1 MHDLIRTFIERGD
14 LAHLALLLWAALGH
28 RAALSRAARAV
39 AAIAPLRR
47 FRARACALQRN
58 TSQEELEADADGQSA
73 PRAALDPGETKA
85 RPDHLTVFRE
95 FLGHL
100 DRIGRRA
107 AKRPPAQGEGEA
119 QAERTTAAR
128 ELARS
133 VFTLSLCG
141 EGRREA
147 PGWGSCS
154 GPHSDSTPNP
164 SPQGGGEHTEL
175 CCTAAP
181 VTPRRPAR
189 RIHACSLSHE
199 QLALQVFRP
208 RTRIEED
215 GTVEGYASLFG
226 EIDAARDMVMPGRS
240 RARSRAAAS
249 AACRCCSSTTRPSRS
264 ACGSSFTR
272 TSRGLRARG
281 RLIPDVARAREL
293 IALVRAGAVD
303 GLSIGFRTV
312 KGRVDPA
319 SRVRRL
325 IDVDLWEI
333 SIVTFPLLAGARV
346 RAQEL
351 GLLPAEP
358 RAGARRA
365 GVDEGGGGDRLNRR
379 AGKGAQRR
387 ARRAL
392 YGGHASLCP
401 PYNYP
406 RAFACP
412 PSIPPRSRH
421 AANNGR
427 VPTHT
432 ASPRRARPRQRCPA
446 GSTLRQR
453 ACG

>member
-1 MHDLIRTFIERGD
+1 MDNLHHVLRSILGDEGEVGSPER
-14 LAHLALLLWAALGH
+14 
-28 RAALSRAARAV
+28 V
-39 AAIAPLRR
+39 
-47 FRARACALQRN
+47 
-58 TSQEELEADADGQSA
+58 
-73 PRAALDPGETKA
+73 PRISGPP
-85 RPDHLTVFRE
+85 RPH
-95 FLGHL
+95 
-100 DRIGRRA
+100 
-107 AKRPPAQGEGEA
+107 RPPRRETPARAQGEA
-119 QAERTTAAR
+119 RSARERTKRRGSRALR
-128 ELARS
+128 LPSPLRGGSARS
-133 VFTLSLCG
+133 AGVGVMQWSPFGLHPQPLPAR
-141 EGRREA
+141 GRGAHRV
-147 PGWGSCS
+147 
-154 GPHSDSTPNP
+154 
-164 SPQGGGEHTEL
+164 

-181 VTPRRPAR
+181 SHRAAR
-189 RIHACSLSHE
+189 REGSRMLAPHE

-226 EIDAARDMVMPGRS
+226 EIDAARDMVMPGAFARTLKS
-240 RARSRAAAS
+240 RGIRRIPMLFQHDPAEPIGVWLELYEDIARAACARTAHS
-249 AACRCCSSTTRPSRS
+249 RCG
-264 ACGSSFTR
+264 AG
-272 TSRGLRARG
+272 
-281 RLIPDVARAREL
+281 ARAH
-293 IALVRAGAVD
+293 RAGA
-303 GLSIGFRTV
+303 RRR
-312 KGRVDPA
+312 GRRAFD
-319 SRVRRL
+319 RL
-325 IDVDLWEI
+325 PHRE
-333 SIVTFPLLAGARV
+333 GARRSGEP
-346 RAQEL
+346 RAQADRRRPVGDFHRHLPAARGSARPRQEL